1 MKPSIQIPNP
11 KIDYYP
17 LKGGLDVVTP
27 AISISPGKCF
37 DAQNYIL
44 EITGGY
50 KRTPGFERFDGRPSP
65 SEASY
70 WLLPYVLTGSIAV
83 GNTVTGVTSGA
94 TGKVLAIADSDL
106 ILGRV
111 TGTFN
116 TSEVLNVSASPQGS
130 TTGAA
135 VENGASLP
143 PSDALYSSLAA
154 DDLRADIQAV
164 PGSGAIR
171 GLVYLG
177 NVLYAFRD
185 NAGGTAGAIYKQ
197 SSAGWVSVPLGN
209 EIQFSNAV
217 GEIAVGDL
225 ITGLT
230 SGATAV
236 IVAAM
241 LRTGTWTVSGV
252 GALVISAITGTWQ
265 SGEAIRVLGVTKA
278 TTSSLATAITRAPG
292 GYIDGRYAI
301 FTTTGFNRKFW
312 GADGVNPAFAFDGTN
327 YIPIRTGNTIDTPK
341 HAHVH
346 KEHLFLSFDSSLQY
360 SGINTPYFWAASG
373 GAAEIFAGSTISG
386 IQSLS
391 GNQSGASLMLFADDN
406 TFVLYG
412 SSSADFNLVTST
424 FELGFG
430 EKTIQPISNDIYGLT
445 NRGVHT
451 VANTLQYGNFVFNA
465 VTFPIQPLMAAKI
478 GTETASYSSKTY
490 NDYRLFFSDGTGFV
504 IGITAGK
511 VTGILPLNYGKEVHW
526 AESFTDSAG
535 SEIVFWGGTDGYVYQ
550 DCVGTSFDGE
560 EIEAWVRLAFNN
572 LQSPQIRKRYVRAVF
587 EVKAEGYA
595 TAQVAYD
602 LGYANPD
609 VNSSA
614 FTDMSLI
621 GSGGYWDQVTWDQ
634 FIWEAPVVSTP
645 KISMNG
651 TETNVSFLFYSITA
665 LDKPHTVQ
673 GVTLEFIPRRIA
685 RGS

>member
-1 MKPSIQIPNP
+1 MRAAIKIPNP
-11 KIDYYP
+11 KLDYYP

-27 AISISPGKCF
+27 AIALSPGKCF

-50 KRTPGFERFDGRPSP
+50 KRTPGFERFDGHPSP

-70 WLLPYVLTGSIAV
+70 WVLPFTLTGTLAV
-83 GNTVTGVTSGA
+83 GNTVTGVTSAA
-94 TGKVLAIADSDL
+94 TGKILAIVGADL

-116 TSEVLNVSASPQGS
+116 ASETLNVGGTPQAT
-130 TTGAA
+130 TTGLA
-135 VENGASLP
+135 VENGATLP
-143 PSDALYSSLAA
+143 VDDATYSALAA
-154 DDLRADIQAV
+154 DDRRADIAAV
-164 PGSGAIR
+164 PGSGPIR
-171 GLVYLG
+171 GLVFLSDT
-177 NVLYAFRD
+177 LYAFRD
-185 NAGGTAGAIYKQ
+185 NVGGTAGAIYKQ
-197 SSAGWVSVPLGN
+197 SASGWTSVALGT
-209 EIQFSNAV
+209 EIQFTGAV
-217 GEIAVGDL
+217 GEIFVGDA
-225 ITGLT
+225 ITGGT

-236 IVAAM
+236 VVASL
-241 LRTGTWTVSGV
+241 LRSGTWTAAGV
-252 GALVISAITGTWQ
+252 GTLVISAVTGTWQ
-265 SGEAIRVLGVTKA
+265 NGEAIKVGATTKA

-301 FTTTGFNRKFW
+301 FTTAGLNRKFW
-312 GADGVNPAFAFDGTN
+312 GADGVNTAFAFDGTN
-327 YIPIRTGNTIDTPK
+327 YIPIRTGNTIDKPS

-346 KEHLFLSFDSSLQY
+346 KDHLFLSFGSSLQY

-373 GAAEIFAGSTISG
+373 GSAEIFAGSTISG

-391 GNQSGASLMLFADDN
+391 GNQVGASLMIFADDN

-430 EKTIQPISNDIYGLT
+430 EKTIQAIGNDIYGLT

-451 VANTLQYGNFVFNA
+451 VNNTLQYGNFVFNA
-465 VTFPIQPLMAAKI
+465 VTFPIQPIMAAKL
-478 GTETASYSSKTY
+478 GTESASYSSKTF
-490 NDYRLFFSDGTGFV
+490 NDYRLFFSDGTGIV
-504 IGITAGK
+504 VGITAGK

-526 AESFTDSAG
+526 AQSFTNSAG
-535 SEIVFWGGTDGYVYQ
+535 QEVIFWGATDGFVYQ

-560 EIEAWVRLAFNN
+560 EIEAWIRLAFNN
-572 LQSPQIRKRYVRAVF
+572 LQSPQIRKRYVRSVF

-609 VNSSA
+609 VNSSSL
-614 FTDMSLI
+614 TDMSLV
-621 GSGGYWDQVTWDQ
+621 GAGGYWDQVTWDQ
-634 FIWEAPVVSTP
+634 FVWDAPVVSTP
-645 KISMNG
+645 KVTMSG
-651 TETNVSFLFYSITA
+651 TETNVSFLFYSMTA
-665 LDKPHTVQ
+665 IDKPLTVQ

>member
-1 MKPSIQIPNP
+1 MKPLVKIPNP
-11 KIDYYP
+11 RLDYYP
-17 LKGGLDVVTP
+17 LKGGLDLVTP

-50 KRTPGFERFDGRPSP
+50 KRTPGFERFDGRPAP

-70 WLLPYVLTGSIAV
+70 WVLPYELTGSIVV

-94 TGKVLAIADSDL
+94 TGKVLAVADSDL

-116 TSEVLNVSASPQGS
+116 ASETLNVSAAPQGS
-130 TTGAA
+130 TTSLA
-135 VENGASLP
+135 VENGAGLP
-143 PSDALYSSLAA
+143 ADDALYSSLAA
-154 DDLRADIQAV
+154 DDRRADIQAV
-164 PGSGAIR
+164 PGSGPIR
-171 GLVYLG
+171 GLVYL
-177 NVLYAFRD
+177 NDVLYAFRD

-197 SSAGWVSVPLGN
+197 SSSGWTSVALGN
-209 EIQFSNAV
+209 EIQFTNAV
-217 GEIAVGDL
+217 GEIRVGDL

-236 IVAAM
+236 VVASL
-241 LRTGTWTVSGV
+241 LRTGTWTASGV
-252 GALVISAITGTWQ
+252 GTLVISTITGTWQ
-265 SGEAIRVLGVTKA
+265 SGESIQVSAVTKA
-278 TTSSLATAITRAPG
+278 TTASLTTAITRAPG
-292 GYIDGRYAI
+292 GYVDGRYAI

-312 GADGVNPAFAFDGTN
+312 GADGVNLAFAFDGTS
-327 YIPIRTGNTIDTPK
+327 YIPIRTGNTIDTPS

-346 KEHLFLSFDSSLQY
+346 KDHLFLSFGSSLQF

-391 GNQSGASLMLFADDN
+391 GNQTGASLMIFADDN

-430 EKTIQPISNDIYGLT
+430 EKTIQPIGNDIYGLT

-490 NDYRLFFSDGTGFV
+490 SDYRLFFSDGTGFV
-504 IGITAGK
+504 VGITAGK
-511 VTGILPLNYGKEVHW
+511 VTGILPLNYGKVVHW
-526 AESFTDSAG
+526 AQSFTNNSGA
-535 SEIVFWGGTDGYVYQ
+535 EVVFWGGTDGYVYQ

-587 EVKAEGYA
+587 DVKTDGYA

-609 VNSSA
+609 VNSSTL
-614 FTDMSLI
+614 TDMSLV
-621 GSGGYWDQVTWDQ
+621 GAGGYWDQVTWDQ
-634 FIWEAPVVSTP
+634 FVWDAPVVSTP
-645 KISMNG
+645 KVSMNG
-651 TETNVSFLFYSITA
+651 TETNVSFLFYSMTA